1 MGQGPCA
8 QTHGKN
14 GAAFKEKRLQA
25 GPAPRPE
32 GAAGH
37 KGKENDMDRRIAG
50 KLAGLLCAAYL
61 LLPLAGCSRQA
72 PKEKTVVKVL
82 YTNNFKQVEELVEST
97 YADIDLQVELS
108 LYPSEQL
115 RRLDRGVGPDLVIAA
130 QPDTNLVKKHLL
142 DISDTKASTA
152 YDGTIM
158 NAWKTEGK
166 TYLIPMPGVY
176 SGYVINETLFEQAGL
191 PLPANNTDLVAAL
204 SALKEKGLGVGEDG
218 VCFSIMSDYNTAVG
232 LFYVGNMV
240 PDFLGT
246 VEGVKWLADFKNKQA
261 TFTGTWEQSFALS
274 DALIEA
280 GVMDPADTAHQR
292 NMVLCK
298 KRLSNGTL
306 AAAFGDSALYYECIA
321 GNQEAAEAGSAQAY
335 TYRML
340 PLFSDE
346 GNEPWF
352 LFAPSARMGINN
364 SISEEKQEAC
374 KRILELLSTPE
385 GQDALIADLGG
396 GRSCL
401 TDYQRQE
408 DLIPRGIEAYVESGY
423 IYNVLFPSKTVEYLG
438 GYVRNILA
446 GKCSVEEALQAID
459 QFYYEGTDES
469 SYDFSIIGMVNQ
481 DLLLENFN
489 VRQRETELGN
499 FIADCVAEASGAPIA
514 VVNGGGIRASFYEGV
529 VYGGDIA
536 VVCPFDNQI
545 IVLEMK
551 GQALWDMLEN
561 SVSTCT
567 DEFPG
572 GRFLQVSG
580 MEYVFDSSKPVGG
593 RLVSAA
599 MPDGTALD
607 PNANYQVA
615 VTDYMAGSKTYAE
628 GNGDGYTML
637 NIYDAAAPKGSAKLV
652 KETGLTYRDALA
664 QYFEQHRDAAVSS
677 KLEGR
682 VTDLAQAD

>member
-1 MGQGPCA
+1 M
-8 QTHGKN
+8 
-14 GAAFKEKRLQA
+14 KRTITT
-25 GPAPRPE
+25 G
-32 GAAGH
+32 
-37 KGKENDMDRRIAG
+37 
-50 KLAGLLCAAYL
+50 LAGLLCAAQL
-61 LLPLAGCSRQA
+61 LLPLTGCSRQA
-72 PKEKTVVKVL
+72 PREKTVIKIL
-82 YTNNFKQVEELVEST
+82 YTNNFKQVEELVET
-97 YADIDLQVELS
+97 AYADIDLQAELS

-130 QPDTNLVKKHLL
+130 QPDSNLVKKHLL
-142 DISDTKASTA
+142 DISDTKASAA

-158 NAWKTEGK
+158 NAWKTDGK
-166 TYLIPMPGVY
+166 TYLIPLPGVY

-191 PLPANNTDLVAAL
+191 PLPADNTELVAAL
-204 SALKEKGLGVGEDG
+204 SELKEKGLGVGEDG
-218 VCFSIMSDYNTAVG
+218 VGFSIMSDYNTAVG

-246 VEGVKWLADFKNKQA
+246 VEGVKWLADFKNRQA
-261 TFTGTWEQSFALS
+261 TFAGTWEQSFALS

-292 NMVLCK
+292 NIVLCK

-321 GNQEAAEAGSAQAY
+321 GNQQAVREGSAEAY

-340 PLFSDE
+340 PLFSDK

-352 LFAPSARMGINN
+352 LFSPSALMGINN
-364 SISEEKQEAC
+364 SISEEKQNAC

-385 GQDALIADLGG
+385 GQEALIADLGG
-396 GRSCL
+396 GKSCL
-401 TDYQRQE
+401 TDYQQQE
-408 DLIPRGIEAYVESGY
+408 EMIPRGIEGYVESGY

-446 GKCSVEEALQAID
+446 GKCRVEEALQAID
-459 QFYYEGTDES
+459 RFYYEGTDES
-469 SYDFSIIGMVNQ
+469 SYDFSVIGRVNQ

-499 FIADCVAEASGAPIA
+499 FVADCVAETSGAPIA

-536 VVCPFDNQI
+536 AVCPYDNQI
-545 IVLEMK
+545 VVLEIK
-551 GQALWDMLEN
+551 GQTLWEMLEN
-561 SVSTCT
+561 GVSTCT
-567 DEFPG
+567 EEFPG

-580 MEYVFDSSKPVGG
+580 MEYAFDSGRPAGS

-607 PNANYQVA
+607 PNASYRVA

-628 GNGDGYTML
+628 GNGDGYAML
-637 NIYDAAAPKGSAKLV
+637 NYYDDDAPKGNVTLV

-664 QYFEQHRDAAVSS
+664 QYFERHQDAAVER

-682 VTDLAQAD
+682 ITDLAQAS